1 MGYLGAERGP
11 FISYSTVWSHNSSSH
26 SSHNG
31 GEDSPPGRGLP
42 YADEIPVRGQ
52 YGTSASAV
60 DINAPPAWLQEDLRF
75 LWRLIEPAQRQRL
88 LAEAPTWYT
97 PERFLEVQRDLVE
110 QLDINPG
117 LSVYM
122 PEWWG
127 PSQVSERGEDTVV
140 EPEAT
145 ETTKSMPMPR
155 ITPPIPTDTAQKE
168 RIHIDVTGPQLVQE
182 LRAEGKTEPEE
193 EGGDNDDL
201 PPLVYDSDSDDEDE
215 YAPK

>member
-1 MGYLGAERGP
+1 
-11 FISYSTVWSHNSSSH
+11 
-26 SSHNG
+26 
-31 GEDSPPGRGLP
+31 
-42 YADEIPVRGQ
+42 
-52 YGTSASAV
+52 
-60 DINAPPAWLQEDLRF
+60 
-75 LWRLIEPAQRQRL
+75 

-110 QLDINPG
+110 QLDVNPG

-145 ETTKSMPMPR
+145 ETTPTTAPKNMPTPR
-155 ITPPIPTDTAQKE
+155 TPPPIQTDIAQKE
-168 RIHIDVTGPQLVQE
+168 RIHIDLTGPQLVQE
-182 LRAEGKTEPEE
+182 LRAEGNTEPEE
-193 EGGDNDDL
+193 EDGDNDDL